1 MNRAKVK
8 KPPTHYLLVGSAVV
22 GEGSLDRNSNTIV
35 LRPAKGTNLS
45 WRDTKKVRLL
55 PTFRTAIESP
65 LPIESIA

>member
-22 GEGSLDRNSNTIV
+22 GEGSLDRDGDIV
-35 LRPAKGTNLS
+35 LRLAKGTNLS